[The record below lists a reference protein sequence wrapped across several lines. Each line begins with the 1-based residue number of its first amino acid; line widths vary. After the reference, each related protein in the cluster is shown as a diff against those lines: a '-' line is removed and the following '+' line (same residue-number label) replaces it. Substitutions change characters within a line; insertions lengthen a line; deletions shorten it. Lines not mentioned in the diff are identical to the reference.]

1 MNRAANFPPSGNP
14 DILEFKN
21 GDTSL
26 QPNLGFRD
34 GASLPGCDEFDQQVA
49 NAQAQLED
57 LQQRKEEIERQKD
70 ALEQLREKQSQFQS
84 GRAEILENLQHALD
98 VLERDYFDAEQRM
111 EYYSRARESF
121 SQHLSI
127 ISALRLDDCPRDQLH
142 SELDHAATA
151 IDEAREEY
159 QRTLSHLERL
169 TPETQ
174 EISEFAA
181 ASSISRGET
190 QESKPAQPPRSF
202 AYWLRSGFA
211 FTLPIMIFGIF
222 SMLIMFLFN

>member
-14 DILEFKN
+14 DILAFEN
-21 GDTSL
+21 DATSR
-26 QPNLGFRD
+26 QPTLSF
-34 GASLPGCDEFDQQVA
+34 SESTLLPGCDEFDQQVA
-49 NAQAQLED
+49 NAQAQIED
-57 LQQRKEEIERQKD
+57 LRQRQEEIQSQKD
-70 ALEQLREKQSQFQS
+70 ELEQLREKQSQFQCN
-84 GRAEILENLQHALD
+84 RAEILENLQHALD
-98 VLERDYFDAEQRM
+98 VLERDHFDAEQRM
-111 EYYSRARESF
+111 EHYSRARESF

-127 ISALRLDDCPRDQLH
+127 ISALRLEDWSRDQLH

-169 TPETQ
+169 TSETQ

-181 ASSISRGET
+181 TSSISRGET
-190 QESKPAQPPRSF
+190 QQGNPTQPRRNF
-202 AYWLRSGFA
+202 FYWLRSGFA

-222 SMLIMFLFN
+222 SMIIMFFFS